1 MPTWGVVAS
10 ILGSLAT
17 IFGGIRWLLGVYFKQ
32 QLKLDTAR
40 KKAFAYE
47 AELLRKEVSDMR
59 STFREHKVKLDELSV
74 LVEDAIREFKVNT
87 EQGERV
93 YKAFREFLAAAKLRF
108 ERLEREHDIP
118 QTAEVT
124 QSEVQVK
131 ETPKTS
137 VGKVIIKE

>member
-47 AELLRKEVSDMR
+47 AELLRKEVSEMR
-59 STFREHKVKLDELSV
+59 VMFREHKAELDRISGLFE
-74 LVEDAIREFKVNT
+74 EAMREFKVNT
-87 EQGERV
+87 EMGDRI
-93 YKAFREFLAAAKLRF
+93 YKSFREFLASAKLRF
-108 ERLEREHDIP
+108 ERLEREYDIP
-118 QTAEVT
+118 NHAEVT

-131 ETPKTS
+131 EEPKQN
-137 VGKVIIKE
+137 VGKVIIKK